1 MAIRV
6 LIASDHPLTR
16 AGLRQILTA
25 TIDFE
30 VVAEAESAGT
40 VTELCRRFRPDVVLF
55 EITAGGDSGPRIAAA
70 IVKAAEPARAVAVAS
85 NENVYYARALLAAG
99 VVAYLLRRA
108 EPEDLHLAVRHAA
121 CGQRYLDPRL
131 SNGLAEILLHGKTSK
146 SRARP
151 GGLSRREM
159 QVLRALVRGFTSR
172 EIGSE
177 LQLSA
182 KTVETYRS
190 RIQEKLGL
198 RRRADLV
205 QYALAAGLLQEE

>member
-16 AGLRQILTA
+16 TRLRQILKA
-25 TIDFE
+25 TTGFE

-40 VTELCRRFRPDVVLF
+40 VAELCRRFRPDVVLF
-55 EITAGGDSGPRIAAA
+55 EITAGGDSGPRA
-70 IVKAAEPARAVAVAS
+70 IVKAAAPARAVAVAS

-99 VVAYLLRRA
+99 VAAYLLPRA
-108 EPEDLHLAVRHAA
+108 APEDLGLAIRHAA

-131 SNGLAEILLHGKTSK
+131 SSGVTEVLLQGGRA
-146 SRARP
+146 RARP
-151 GGLSRREM
+151 RQGGLSRREM
-159 QVLRALVRGFTSR
+159 QVLRALVRGFASH
-172 EIGSE
+172 EIGGE

-182 KTVETYRS
+182 KTVETCRS

-198 RRRADLV
+198 RKRLDLV
-205 QYALAAGLLQEE
+205 QYALAVGLLQEE